1 MDQFERILD
10 RIVEE
15 TGGNLIRDEDVTFE
29 GKKIILPEGTTI
41 EDNWRFLHQY
51 AKDQEE
57 AASFQ
62 RQYTFKVY
70 DVAHATIK
78 ALRGAFGAVRHTGD
92 WLTPPTLVD
101 VPCGPGETVQVPFGY
116 FTVPALPDVQF
127 EVTSR
132 RDEKYGIVGYIT
144 ANGPKKHSH
153 RIEAI
158 FNLIGNEL
166 EVNSL
171 YRGKAFTDDEK
182 PEFID
187 TERIDPSKIVY
198 SELVN
203 KQLAGSVFSRLD
215 YPEAM
220 EKVGVRFRSCT
231 LLSGEFGVG
240 KTEALN
246 LIAKRAVEKGITFI
260 KVATGGDL
268 MQAMQTARMYSPAVL
283 AFEDVDSL
291 GSAENESDHIQQV
304 LEAFDGQ
311 QAKLNEVMLI
321 VTTNYEH
328 SLHKGLVRP
337 GRIDGIIRIGPPDAA
352 GIQRLIEVRSP
363 DGLLA
368 EDVDWEAV
376 TTAYE
381 GFFPSFVV
389 EAASKAIRYAIV
401 RLNGAL
407 NGHSLT
413 TEDLVDAALE
423 LRPQFELHREAST
436 GVQRPDLTVAL
447 EDVVR
452 RAIGTDEMGEEIVG
466 GLARIVSDAAA
477 GVIQADTQNTRQLG
491 ELVQEE
497 SSETRYKVD
506 AEADSIRD
514 TIIENA

>member
-29 GKKIILPEGTTI
+29 GTKIILPEGTSI
-41 EDNWRFLHQY
+41 GDNWRFLHQY
-51 AKDQEE
+51 EKDQEE
-57 AASFQ
+57 STSFT
-62 RQYTFKVY
+62 RQYTFKLY
-70 DVAHATIK
+70 DVAYATIK

-92 WLTPPTLVD
+92 WLTPPSLVD
-101 VPCGPGETVQVPFGY
+101 VPCGPGETVQVPIGY
-116 FTVPALPDVQF
+116 FIVPALPDVTF
-127 EVTSR
+127 EVTQR
-132 RDEKYGIVGYIT
+132 RDEKYGIVGFLT
-144 ANGPKKHSH
+144 AAGPKKHSH

-158 FNLIGNEL
+158 FNLIANEL

-187 TERIDPSKIVY
+187 TARIDPSKIVY
-198 SELVN
+198 SELVQ
-203 KQLAGSVFSRLD
+203 KQLAGSVFARLD

-220 EKVGVRFRSCT
+220 AKVGVRFRSCT

-268 MQAMQTARMYSPAVL
+268 MQAMQTARMYAPAVL

-291 GSAENESDHIQQV
+291 GSAESESDHIQQV

-337 GRIDGIIRIGPPDAA
+337 GRIDGIIKIGPPDAA

-363 DGLLA
+363 EGLLSP
-368 EDVDWEAV
+368 DVDWDAV

-401 RLNGAL
+401 RLEGAL

-413 TEDLVDAALE
+413 TEDLVDAAHE
-423 LRPQFELHREAST
+423 LRPQFELHKSAST
-436 GVQRPDLTVAL
+436 SVQRPDLTVAL
-447 EDVVR
+447 EDTVR
-452 RAIGTDEMGEEIVG
+452 RALGQDEEGKAILG
-466 GLARIVSDAAA
+466 GLAELVAGSAAD
-477 GVIQADTQNTRQLG
+477 ILQASTKNTLKLG

-497 SSETRYKVD
+497 EKTTRYK
-506 AEADSIRD
+506 
-514 TIIENA
+514 IENEHEMTRETIVEN

>member
-29 GKKIILPEGTTI
+29 GSKIILPEGTTI
-41 EDNWRFLHQY
+41 GDNWRFLHQY
-51 AKDQEE
+51 EKDQEE
-57 AASFQ
+57 VTSFQ
-62 RQYTFKVY
+62 RQYTFKLY
-70 DVAHATIK
+70 DVANATIK

-92 WLTPPTLVD
+92 WLTPPALVD
-101 VPCGPGETVQVPFGY
+101 VPCGPGETVQVPIGH
-116 FTVPALPDVQF
+116 FTVPALPDVSF
-127 EVTSR
+127 EVTAR
-132 RDEKYGIVGYIT
+132 RDEKYGTVGFIMAT
-144 ANGPKKHSH
+144 GPKKHSH
-153 RIEAI
+153 RVEAI
-158 FNLIGNEL
+158 FNLIANEL
-166 EVNSL
+166 DVNSL

-187 TERIDPSKIVY
+187 TARIDPSKIVY
-198 SELVN
+198 SELVQ

-220 EKVGVRFRSCT
+220 AKVGVRFRSCT

-311 QAKLNEVMLI
+311 QAKLSDVMLI

-368 EDVDWEAV
+368 PDVDWEAV

-401 RLNGAL
+401 RLDGVL

-413 TEDLVDAALE
+413 TEDLVDAAQE

-447 EDVVR
+447 EDTVR
-452 RAIGTDEMGEEIVG
+452 RALGMGEVGEEIIG
-466 GLARIVSDAAA
+466 GLAQVVA
-477 GVIQADTQNTRQLG
+477 GTAGDVMQHTQEGIRALG
-491 ELVQEE
+491 ELVKEEE
-497 SSETRYKVD
+497 SDTRYKVE
-506 AEADSIRD
+506 AEADSIRE
-514 TIIENA
+514 TIVDNS

>member
-41 EDNWRFLHQY
+41 EDNWQFLRKY
-51 AKDQEE
+51 AQDQEE

-62 RQYTFKVY
+62 RQYTFKLY

-116 FTVPALPDVQF
+116 FSVPALPEVQF
-127 EVTSR
+127 EVGSV
-132 RDEKYGIVGYIT
+132 RDEKYGIVGRIV
-144 ANGPKKHSH
+144 ASGPKKHAH
-153 RIEAI
+153 HIEGI
-158 FNLIGNEL
+158 FNLIHNEL

-198 SELVN
+198 SELVQ
-203 KQLAGSVFSRLD
+203 KQLAGSVFARLD
-215 YPEAM
+215 YPDAM
-220 EKVGVRFRSCT
+220 AQVGVRFRSCT

-246 LIAKRAVEKGITFI
+246 LIAKRAVERGITFI

-268 MQAMQTARMYSPAVL
+268 MAAMQTARMYAPAVL

-291 GSAENESDHIQQV
+291 GSAENEADHIQQV

-321 VTTNYEH
+321 VTTNYAH
-328 SLHKGLVRP
+328 SLHKGIVRP
-337 GRIDGIIRIGPPDAA
+337 GRIDGIITIGPPDAA
-352 GIQRLIEVRSP
+352 GIRKLIEVRSP
-363 DGLLA
+363 EGLLA
-368 EDVDWEAV
+368 ENIDWDAV
-376 TTAYE
+376 AEAYE

-401 RLNGAL
+401 RLDGHL

-413 TEDLVDAALE
+413 TEDLVDAANE

-436 GVQRPDLTVAL
+436 GVERPDLTVAL
-447 EDVVR
+447 EDTVK
-452 RAIGTDEMGEEIVG
+452 RALGMGEVGEEIVG
-466 GLARIVSDAAA
+466 GLAQVVANSAAEIMMA
-477 GVIQADTQNTRQLG
+477 GTQNTRAVG

-497 SSETRYKVD
+497 ASNTRVFVEND
-506 AEADSIRD
+506 GDSTREAIY
-514 TIIENA
+514 NQ